1 MRKGRNVSFA
11 NVTVLESFLLYVIAY
26 ENIHLL

>member
-11 NVTVLESFLLYVIAY
+11 NVTVLESSLLYVIAY